1 MEIKDFQNARVTV
14 MGLGLY
20 KQGSGMGATKWLIRH
35 GAQTIIT
42 DLKTEEELTGSVREV
57 MFWFQKYHEDY
68 PDRKIHK
75 PVFILGKHQDD
86 NFSNADFVIQNPGV
100 PKESKYIA
108 IAQNNNVPIETDI
121 SLFFRFC
128 PQPIIGITGTKGKST
143 TTQLLGAIF
152 LEVDPRTVVGGN
164 IKVSPLE
171 YLDSILD
178 QNEAI
183 PIILELSSWQLESL
197 VGIEKNPHIAVLTN
211 IFPDHLNRYGGSYTE
226 YQKSKAI
233 IFNYQN
239 KDDVAIVNRTYPES
253 KSIGDAV
260 PSKRLWFQI
269 EEFPEENGI
278 FVRGDKIVFRLDGD
292 EREVIDRS
300 ELGMGGEHNLEN
312 SLAAVGVAM
321 ISDVPLDVM
330 QKVLKEFDGV
340 ADRQEIVR
348 EYNGVTYV
356 NDTTATT
363 PEATIAALKRFSKN
377 KNVVLIA
384 GGASKDLS
392 YDHVADSIVEMS
404 SHVIL
409 LEGIATPDLAKSLGG
424 RIDSSEAKS
433 MKEAVAKAHQIAKE
447 GDVVLMSPASSSFG
461 MFRNEFERGQQFR
474 DEVAGLG

>member
-1 MEIKDFQNARVTV
+1 MKIKDFQDARVTV

-20 KQGSGMGATKWLIRH
+20 KQGSGMGATKWLIRN
-35 GAQTIIT
+35 GAQTTIT
-42 DLKTEEELTGSVREV
+42 DLKTEEELSESVREV
-57 MFWFQKYHEDY
+57 MFWFEKYQEDY

-75 PVFILGKHQDD
+75 PVFILGEHQES
-86 NFSNADFVIQNPGV
+86 NFKDVDFVIQNPGV
-100 PKESKYIA
+100 PKESKYVVIA
-108 IAQNNNVPIETDI
+108 RDNNVPIETDI

-128 PQPIIGITGTKGKST
+128 PHPIIGITGTKGKST

-152 LEVDPRTVVGGN
+152 HEVDPRTVVGGN

-178 QNEAI
+178 QPEAF

-197 VGIEKNPHIAVLTN
+197 VEIEKNPHIAVLTN
-211 IFPDHLNRYGGSYTE
+211 IFPDHLNRYGGSYEE

-233 IFNYQN
+233 IFNYQT
-239 KDDVAIVNRTYPES
+239 KDDVAIVNHTYPES
-253 KSIGDAV
+253 KSIGDTV

-278 FVRGDKIVFRLDGD
+278 FVRGDKIVSRLDGE
-292 EREVIDRS
+292 EREVFERN

-312 SLAAVGVAM
+312 SLAAIGVALV
-321 ISDVPLDVM
+321 SNVSLEVL

-348 EYNGVTYV
+348 DLNGVTYV

-377 KNVVLIA
+377 KNVILIA

-392 YDHVADSIVEMS
+392 YGHVADSIVEMC

-409 LEGIATPDLAKSLGG
+409 LEGAATPDLAKAIGD
-424 RIDSSEAKS
+424 RIEYSEEKS
-433 MKEAVAKAHQIAKE
+433 MKEAVARAHQLVKE

-474 DEVAGLG
+474 DEVTGL